1 MFYIIPI
8 IFIWIVN
15 NNINQAFGC
24 ICPNDTRPYVPN
36 DGGDAQANGGLKCY
50 YVPVANSGRGSLYCL
65 YSADCSLA
73 TDGDGGACLGHAIS
87 VTTVAAQGGGG
98 TTTTTTPMTATT
110 SSCKCPATDTAGTT
124 LIGSQFV
131 TGQLSCG
138 YANDSGCWYDPGTC
152 ALTLDQHGGLCVGNK
167 TATSASTTAAPSG
180 VTTTAASGIGIL
192 TTPTL
197 VMGITTTTTPV
208 VVVGVTTTTPV
219 VVVGITT
226 TTTTTVVV
234 GITTTIASTT
244 MSMGVTTTSMN
255 VTTVMMA
262 TNMTANMTTTTTRP
276 STGTTLNG
284 IVKFNPTYTY
294 LFQ

>member
-24 ICPNDTRPYVPN
+24 QCPGNDTRSYVVT
-36 DGGDAQANGGLKCY
+36 DGGEVQTDGQLKCFY
-50 YVPVANSGRGSLYCL
+50 AKTLADGRGPLYCL
-65 YSADCSLA
+65 YRTDCSLG
-73 TDGDGGACLGHAIS
+73 TDGDSRFCQDKAIPT
-87 VTTVAAQGGGG
+87 TTVAAQGGGG
-98 TTTTTTPMTATT
+98 TTTTTTPMTTTT
-110 SSCKCPATDTAGTT
+110 SSCKCPAVDTNGTA

-131 TGQLSCG
+131 SGQLSCG
-138 YANDSGCWYDPGTC
+138 YGNDDGCWYDPGTC
-152 ALTLDQHGGLCVGNK
+152 ALTLDQHGGLCAGNK

-192 TTPTL
+192 TTPTI
-197 VMGITTTTTPV
+197 VMGVTTPV

-226 TTTTTVVV
+226 TTTATVVV
-234 GITTTIASTT
+234 GVTTTIASTT
-244 MSMGVTTTSMN
+244 ISMGVATTSMN
-255 VTTVMMA
+255 VTTVMMV
-262 TNMTANMTTTTTRP
+262 TNMTANMTTTTARP

-284 IVKFNPTYTY
+284 IVF
-294 LFQ
+294 FVFIF